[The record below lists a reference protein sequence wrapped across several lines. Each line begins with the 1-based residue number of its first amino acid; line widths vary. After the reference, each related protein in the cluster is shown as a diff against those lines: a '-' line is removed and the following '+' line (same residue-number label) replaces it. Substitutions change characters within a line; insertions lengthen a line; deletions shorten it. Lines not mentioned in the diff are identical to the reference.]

1 MSEERNYYF
10 YIMASHKNGSIY
22 SGMTNDLI
30 RRLQKHKSKRNPKSH
45 TSKYNITRLVYFEI
59 FNSAEEAINR
69 EKFVKKL
76 VRARRV
82 KLIETN
88 NPDWLELYKCDETV
102 PW

>member
-1 MSEERNYYF
+1 MSEERNFYF

-30 RRLQKHKSKRNPKSH
+30 RRVQEHKAKKNPKSH
-45 TSKYNITRLVYFEI
+45 TSKYDITRLVYFEI
-59 FNSAEEAINR
+59 YNSAEDAIAR

-76 VRARRV
+76 TRARRI
-82 KLIETN
+82 KLIEAD
-88 NPDWLELYKCDETV
+88 NPDWRELYKGDETV

>member
-1 MSEERNYYF
+1 MSEERNFYF

-30 RRLQKHKSKRNPKSH
+30 RRVQEHKSRRNAKGH
-45 TSKYNITRLVYFEI
+45 TSRYNITRLVYFEI
-59 FNSAEEAINR
+59 HNSAEEAIDR

-82 KLIETN
+82 KLIDTD
-88 NPDWLELYKCDETV
+88 NPDWLELYKGDETV